1 MSRREYLKKRE
12 DMMLDLRG
20 RQLRD
25 KEAILA
31 GEKLSKKEEEALR
44 TERELSA
51 ENVRLGSI
59 GRVSAGHG
67 DLRRGGDGLCGQRR
81 PQRRDL

>member
-1 MSRREYLKKRE
+1 MYFRRFGSDLERGEFVDSARVMSRREYLKKRE

-31 GEKLSKKEEEALR
+31 GEKSPRPDFLTHGPVYHMAPEAP
-44 TERELSA
+44 E
-51 ENVRLGSI
+51 
-59 GRVSAGHG
+59 
-67 DLRRGGDGLCGQRR
+67 
-81 PQRRDL
+81 

>member
-1 MSRREYLKKRE
+1 MTPKPRRFGNELERGEFVDSARVMSRREYLKKRE

-31 GEKLSKKEEEALR
+31 GEKSAAGGQNLPTLVALA
-44 TERELSA
+44 L
-51 ENVRLGSI
+51 
-59 GRVSAGHG
+59 
-67 DLRRGGDGLCGQRR
+67 
-81 PQRRDL
+81 